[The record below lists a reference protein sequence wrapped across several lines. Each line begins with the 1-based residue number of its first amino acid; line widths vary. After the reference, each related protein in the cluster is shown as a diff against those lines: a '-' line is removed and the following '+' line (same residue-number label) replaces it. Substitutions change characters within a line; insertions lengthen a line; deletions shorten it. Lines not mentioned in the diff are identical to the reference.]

1 MKIERIDSNKIKITL
16 SIDELE
22 SWNVDIDD
30 LSYNTPEVQEMFW
43 TMMKKA
49 EVETGFYVDDSQL
62 IIEAMP
68 LHSDGF
74 VIVITRV
81 EEDEDFESIHKYIKN
96 RFKKSEL
103 RVKKK
108 SKKIHSTILT
118 YIFDDFDNVCD
129 ASIRLNSMYN
139 GNSNL
144 YNYKNYY
151 YLLLTRN
158 SSSDNSPEDV
168 ETILSE
174 YGDKVENSSIIEG
187 FLNEHGEKI
196 IKNNAIETLNNYFS
210 G

>member
-1 MKIERIDSNKIKITL
+1 MKIERIGFNKIKITL
-16 SIDELE
+16 SVDELE
-22 SWNVDIDD
+22 RWNVDIDD

-49 EVETGFYVDDSQL
+49 EAETGFYVDDSQL

-68 LHSDGF
+68 MHSDGF
-74 VIVITRV
+74 VILITRV
-81 EEDEDFESIHKYIKN
+81 EDDEDFESIHKYIKN

-118 YIFDDFDNVCD
+118 YIFDDFDNICA
-129 ASIRLNSMYN
+129 ASIRLNNMYN
-139 GNSNL
+139 GNSTL
-144 YNYKNYY
+144 YKYKDYY

-158 SSSDNSPEDV
+158 SSSDKNPEDV

-174 YGDKVENSSIIEG
+174 YGDKVENSSIMEG
-187 FLNEHGEKI
+187 FFNEHGDKI
-196 IKNNAIETLNNYFS
+196 IENNAVETLNNYFS
-210 G
+210 K